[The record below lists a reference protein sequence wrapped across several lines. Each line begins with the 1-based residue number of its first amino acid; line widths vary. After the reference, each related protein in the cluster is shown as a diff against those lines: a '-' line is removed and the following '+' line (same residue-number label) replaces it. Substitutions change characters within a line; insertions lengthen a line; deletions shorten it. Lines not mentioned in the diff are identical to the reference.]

1 MDSFEKLDRA
11 IALKPTPEIPV
22 YPHIVT
28 FAGRCAGIT
37 QAELFSSNKA
47 WLAAC
52 DKTFERVG
60 KPDVVF
66 PLNPCD
72 TAYIE
77 SMKVK
82 LPGQGAGPR
91 RALPVRGGRDHA
103 GLRLRRD
110 PREGLERLEHRVHE
124 DASSRRP
131 WHGWLGSLKVLWGF
145 IRAGMNTGKNIKHW
159 KEQGMP
165 VMFHTGVAPPFD
177 VFSLSRSLR
186 PFYRDLFDI
195 PEKVKKAVDVGTD
208 AMIKLGIANA
218 KRAKG
223 DRVAIFA
230 MRSSASF
237 ISPKIFDEISFPS
250 IKRMVEG
257 YHAAGLISVLHCDG
271 NWDLMIPRFRELPR
285 ASCVVEL
292 DGATNIRKAREV
304 LADHLCIKG
313 DVRAAMLVAG
323 QEGRGGG
330 LLPGADR
337 VHGARRRLHPG
348 LRLRGAHHGQGGE
361 RGGPDRRRTCCALRL
376 WILRRGSNCGK
387 TGRSALSSGK
397 VPLL

>member
-22 YPHIVT
+22 YPHIIT

-66 PLNPCD
+66 PFNPWD
-72 TAYIE
+72 TAYVE

-82 LPGQGAGPR
+82 LPGRDLGPDE
-91 RALPVRGGRDHA
+91 PFQFV
-103 GLRLRRD
+103 
-110 PREGLERLEHRVHE
+110 EEEVMQ
-124 DASSRRP
+124 ASDYDVIIEKSWNAWNFEFMKAIQSPP
-131 WHGWLGSLKVLWGF
+131 WHGRIGTAKVLWNF
-145 IRAGMNTGKNIKHW
+145 IRAGMHTGKNIKHW
-159 KEQGMP
+159 QKQGLP
-165 VMFHTGVAPPFD
+165 VMFHAGVAPPFD

-186 PFYRDLFDI
+186 PFYRDIFDM
-195 PEKVKKAVDVGTD
+195 PEKVKKAVDVGTE
-208 AMIKLGIANA
+208 AMIKLGISNA

-223 DRVAIFA
+223 NRVAIFA

-237 ISPKIFDEISFPS
+237 ISPTIFDEISFPS

-257 YHAAGLISVLHCDG
+257 YHAAGLVSVLHCDG
-271 NWDLMIPRFRELPR
+271 NWDLMLPRFRELPR

-292 DGATNIRKAREV
+292 DGASSIRKAREV

-313 DVRAAMLVAG
+313 DVRA
-323 QEGRGGG
+323 
-330 LLPGADR
+330 
-337 VHGARRRLHPG
+337 
-348 LRLRGAHHGQGGE
+348 
-361 RGGPDRRRTCCALRL
+361 
-376 WILRRGSNCGK
+376 
-387 TGRSALSSGK
+387 
-397 VPLL
+397 PLLSLAEKKEVETYCRELIDFMGHDGGFILGSGCEVPITAKVENVAALIAAART